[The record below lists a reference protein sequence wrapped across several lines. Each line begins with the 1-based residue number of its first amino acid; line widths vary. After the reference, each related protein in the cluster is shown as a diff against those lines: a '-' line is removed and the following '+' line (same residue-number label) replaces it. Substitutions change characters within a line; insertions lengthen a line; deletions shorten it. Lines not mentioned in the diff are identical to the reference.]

1 LASRAIPA
9 AAARTTAYSSRPC
22 CGLPEPA
29 VPGGTKLMIGKS
41 ILIAGLLSFAVSAA
55 QAGPCN
61 RDGGS
66 GAVPGYKEQTTGIA
80 PSNTNAHP
88 PTAAMDKAA
97 ENKATSSQDTQ
108 RQMQDKPTAADQPD
122 KVASNAANQGC

>member
-1 LASRAIPA
+1 MEPLYLGKPGDPGRSGKDNRLFVEAVLWI
-9 AAARTTAYSSRPC
+9 ARTGSPWRDQ
-22 CGLPEPA
+22 
-29 VPGGTKLMIGKS
+29 LMIGKS
-41 ILIAGLLSFAVSAA
+41 ILTAGLLSFAVSAA

-61 RDGGS
+61 HDGGS

-88 PTAAMDKAA
+88 PTAVMDKAA

-108 RQMQDKPTAADQPD
+108 RQM
-122 KVASNAANQGC
+122 